1 MKELKTRLDSRMDTL
16 TQEVY
21 SAEFSSGKLFD
32 TYGGKPVRIARDE
45 VAALM
50 IEKYQSTIMYEFDNR
65 SVVCRCG
72 SRVYVKILHDQW
84 FLQYSDPKVES
95 TGIRTPCRYDTR
107 TSGSQG

>member
-1 MKELKTRLDSRMDTL
+1 METL

-21 SAEFSSGKLFD
+21 AAEFSSGKLFD
-32 TYGGKPVRIARDE
+32 TYGGKPVRIARDD

-50 IEKYQSTIMYEFDNR
+50 IEQYGSTVMYEFDNR

-84 FLQYSDPKVES
+84 FLQYSDPTWKAQV
-95 TGIRTPCRYDTR
+95 
-107 TSGSQG
+107 SGHLKDMSLVPPEVQGGV